1 MIPGD
6 KILLIDDEEEF
17 LEVLAER
24 MENRG
29 LRVETA
35 IDGEKALEKVRK
47 SSFDAILLDLAM
59 PGLDGLETLKKLKA
73 IDPALQIILLTGKAT
88 LQKGI
93 EAIKLGALDLMEKP
107 ADIKELMAKIEEAS
121 SKKALLV
128 QERVQ
133 EELKNILSRKGW

>member
-1 MIPGD
+1 M
-6 KILLIDDEEEF
+6 
-17 LEVLAER
+17 
-24 MENRG
+24 
-29 LRVETA
+29 RVETA